1 MMSRRLPDWSAVHRE
16 LRRKGVTLFLLWQE
30 YKAAHPDDG
39 YQYSQFCQR
48 YRQWA
53 GTLDVCMRQE
63 HKAGER
69 LFVDWAGQTVAV
81 TDPTTGAVRQAQIF
95 VAALGASNYTYA
107 EATWT
112 QSLPDW
118 IAAHIRA
125 WEALGGVTALTIFES
140 IRHHS
145 HTQALEVFGKGACF
159 YSLQHEETSRV
170 DFYRACVVDGI
181 GHVMHERLFA
191 VEISE
196 TGEPRLRETGMLGIF
211 TPAEPPDGPPSFA
224 VAPEESAWIH
234 EQALQP
240 FLKETRSERLA
251 EVERIAQHVE
261 LSLTELLQRADEE
274 IGRASEEV
282 QR

>member
-1 MMSRRLPDWSAVHRE
+1 MRKIREVLRLKWACELSNRAVATSCAIAPSTVWDYVHRATQAGLSWPLPEELTDENLEARLFATAPGRRGERHPLPDWTALHRE

-125 WEALGGVTALTIFES
+125 WEALGEHV
-140 IRHHS
+140 H
-145 HTQALEVFGKGACF
+145 VF
-159 YSLQHEETSRV
+159 
-170 DFYRACVVDGI
+170 
-181 GHVMHERLFA
+181 
-191 VEISE
+191 
-196 TGEPRLRETGMLGIF
+196 
-211 TPAEPPDGPPSFA
+211 
-224 VAPEESAWIH
+224 
-234 EQALQP
+234 
-240 FLKETRSERLA
+240 
-251 EVERIAQHVE
+251 
-261 LSLTELLQRADEE
+261 
-274 IGRASEEV
+274 
-282 QR
+282 